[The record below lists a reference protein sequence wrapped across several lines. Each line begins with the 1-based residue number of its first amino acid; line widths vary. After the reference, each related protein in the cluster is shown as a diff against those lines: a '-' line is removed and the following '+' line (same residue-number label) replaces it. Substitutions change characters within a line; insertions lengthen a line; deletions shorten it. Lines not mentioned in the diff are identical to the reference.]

1 MDRKLKKR
9 LLEFTV
15 PPYDDKQRKET
26 LLLAEQMK
34 EHRPEAKMSG
44 IWFFFDQL
52 RFIRKRTWLLK
63 IAATTLLLAVVIGP
77 NAGTDSSLLLLG
89 AVCMPLLCLINARE
103 LWDLCQPGLLELQM
117 TVRNPLRQVLLI
129 RLTAFGSADLV
140 ILFLSAAVFT
150 ASDRAEIWQ
159 VLLYGTVPYFAM
171 CAGCMVILKKWEQEN
186 GLFFCGVWSVLLG
199 GVFLCVENT
208 GGEIYSMQ
216 NVWIWAAAEVITIAG
231 MVRQMTDLVKKSGG
245 NVDEINAG
253 TAV

>member
-9 LLEFTV
+9 LMAFTV
-15 PPYDDKQRKET
+15 PPYDEKQRKET
-26 LLLAEQMK
+26 LLLAEQIK
-34 EHRPEAKMSG
+34 EHRPETKMSG
-44 IWFFFDQL
+44 IRFFFDQL

-63 IAATTLLLAVVIGP
+63 IAATALLLAVVIGP

-89 AVCMPLLCLINARE
+89 SVCMPFLCLINARE

-129 RLTAFGSADLV
+129 RLTAFGAADLG

-150 ASDRAEIWQ
+150 ASDRVEIWQ

-171 CAGCMVILKKWEQEN
+171 CAGCMAILKKWEHEN
-186 GLFFCGVWSVLLG
+186 GLFFCGVWGVLLG
-199 GVFLCVENT
+199 AAFLCIANT

-231 MVRQMTDLVKKSGG
+231 MVRQVTDLVKKSGG